1 MPFIPNVAGP
11 FRGFK
16 NVTQDYGEVAANSTD
31 VTNTVTWPGIDANSV
46 VLCIAPSLTA
56 GLLIQNPCK
65 CTKDTVT
72 IRFAN
77 VTGSPINPGSQDYY
91 FVRL

>member
-16 NVTQDYGEVAANSTD
+16 TATINPASINGATTD
-31 VTNTVTWPGIDANSV
+31 DTNTVTWAGIDTNAV
-46 VLCIAPSLTA
+46 VLCIAPDLEA

-72 IRFAN
+72 IRIAN
-77 VTGSPINPGSQDYY
+77 ITGSPINAASQS
-91 FVRL
+91 FNLVRL